1 MAEIHLYRILLY
13 AFHGSA
19 AAACAAIF
27 FVTVPY
33 GRHSRPGWGR
43 LVRGRWGWLLMESPS
58 LFVFALF
65 FAMGPR
71 NRSAAAILLCL
82 LWCGHYVQ
90 RSLVYPFLIRSRRRS
105 MPLSVVAMAFVFTSL
120 NGYINSRWLF
130 NFSGGVPGSRLAD
143 ARFIA
148 GAALFLAGLA
158 VNIHS
163 DGLLR
168 RLRAPGESGYKI
180 PRGGLFRYVSC
191 ANYFGE
197 IVEWFGWALA
207 SWSWAG
213 LGFALWTVANLAP
226 RARSHHLWYRRTFPD
241 YPPERKALIPYMI

>member
-1 MAEIHLYRILLY
+1 MTEIQIYRVLLF
-13 AFHGSA
+13 AFLGS

-43 LVRGRWGWLLMESPS
+43 LVQGRWGWFLMESPS

-65 FAMGPR
+65 FVLGPH
-71 NRSAAAILLCL
+71 NRSLSAVVLCL
-82 LWCGHYVQ
+82 LWSGHYVQ
-90 RSLVYPFLIRSRRRS
+90 RSLIYPFLIRSRRRS
-105 MPLSVVAMAFVFTSL
+105 VPLSVVIMAVVFTSM
-120 NGYINSRWLF
+120 NGYLNARWLF
-130 NFSGGVPGSRLAD
+130 RFSGGVPASWFGD
-143 ARFIA
+143 ARFVA
-148 GAALFLAGLA
+148 GAALFIAGLA

-191 ANYFGE
+191 ANYLGE

-207 SWSWAG
+207 SWSLPG
-213 LGFALWTVANLAP
+213 LAFALWTAANLAP
-226 RARSHHLWYRRTFPD
+226 RARSHHLWYRRTFLD
-241 YPPERKALIPYMI
+241 YPPSRKALIPFLF